1 MRFLWNLQNLRK
13 IGKFAKL
20 ENSQRRLRGTELNR
34 WFLWNVRKL
43 GKHEIDNFKV
53 APLASVWLPA
63 KCEAIDMKM
72 FFYYSQYAKI
82 FIFTN
87 SVLHVALFESDIFW
101 NSQMS
106 YFLYRASRGFSLA
119 WLLAFTKL
127 FAWLVSRVVGLFTP
141 RERGQTN
148 YATDKPRERLS
159 KH

>member
-13 IGKFAKL
+13 IGKFAKF

-34 WFLWNVRKL
+34 WFLWNLRKL

-63 KCEAIDMKM
+63 KCEAIDMKV

-87 SVLHVALFESDIFW
+87 SVLHVALFWKRHI
-101 NSQMS
+101 
-106 YFLYRASRGFSLA
+106 LKLA
-119 WLLAFTKL
+119 N
-127 FAWLVSRVVGLFTP
+127 GLFSVPCEQRFLSCMAFSVYEVIRVACQSRSWFVYSPWT
-141 RERGQTN
+141 GTN
-148 YATDKPRERLS
+148 QLRDRQATRTT
-159 KH
+159 